1 MFVLTR
7 GHTPPSLTQAMYVD
21 QCLAQ
26 DRLKS
31 AFQAVQNFGLVE
43 EYPNVEAMYR
53 QKTVGKLLGKRLW
66 AVASKVVGNDV
77 ALQGMV
83 IKQVSLEAK
92 QQAQT
97 MRGFLILHTLTGIC
111 FPSPYTDD

>member
-83 IKQVSLEAK
+83 IKQVSLGASCWASGCG
-92 QQAQT
+92 QWPVRWSAT
-97 MRGFLILHTLTGIC
+97 TWPCRAW
-111 FPSPYTDD
+111 